1 MPTSFKAR
9 LEEASGSGNFD
20 KGKGPGSPMDA
31 VVETGPSIVQSPIDR
46 GSKRV
51 ELSRTDMA
59 NGGPDEEEWI
69 TVFGC
74 ALIYPSS
81 QICIIVTAYELKP

>member
-1 MPTSFKAR
+1 MPSSFSAR

-20 KGKGPGSPMDA
+20 RGKGPGSPMA
-31 VVETGPSIVQSPIDR
+31 GVVETGPSVVQSPIDR
-46 GSKRV
+46 GLKRI
-51 ELSRTDMA
+51 ELNRTDMA

-74 ALIYPSS
+74 VLIYPSN
-81 QICIIVTAYELKP
+81 QICIIVAAYELKP